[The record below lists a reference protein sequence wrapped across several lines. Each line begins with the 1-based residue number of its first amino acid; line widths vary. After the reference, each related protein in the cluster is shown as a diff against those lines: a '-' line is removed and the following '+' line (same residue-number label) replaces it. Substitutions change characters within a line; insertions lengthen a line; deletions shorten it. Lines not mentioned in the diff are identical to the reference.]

1 MSTAT
6 SSWPNGAS
14 TALAE
19 AAKLP
24 AFLRRDLL
32 TAWSYRVGFF
42 SDFAN
47 LAAQMVLFYF
57 LGRMIE
63 DGAVPSY
70 GGTAVTYLEFVT
82 LGVVL
87 NVFVQV
93 ALTRTSEVLRT
104 EQMIGT
110 LEALLTTPTGTPTI
124 LVGSAVFDLVYIP
137 IRTAIFLLFM
147 ALVAGLDFTPGGALP
162 ALVLL
167 LTFIPFVWGL
177 GMCTA
182 AAILTFRRGSGLMGI
197 GTMALGLASGA
208 FFPLA
213 LLPSWIAD
221 VAAYNPLAIAIDGLR
236 ETLLGGTGWSGLGA
250 DLALLAP
257 MSCASILVGSLLFR
271 ASLRRERR
279 RGTLGLY

>member
-1 MSTAT
+1 MSATAT
-6 SSWPNGAS
+6 WQAGAS
-14 TALAE
+14 GAIGE

-47 LAAQMVLFYF
+47 LAAQMVLFFF
-57 LGRMIE
+57 LGRLIE
-63 DGAVPSY
+63 DGALPTY
-70 GGTAVTYLEFVT
+70 GGSAVTYLEFVT

-93 ALTRTSEVLRT
+93 ALTRTSEALRT

-110 LEALLTTPTGTPTI
+110 LEALLTTPTATSTI

-137 IRTAIFLLFM
+137 IRTAVFLLFM
-147 ALVAGLDFTPGGALP
+147 ALVAGLDFTPNGALP

-167 LTFIPFVWGL
+167 LAFIPFVWGL

-208 FFPLA
+208 FFPLT
-213 LLPSWIAD
+213 LLPAWIASI
-221 VAAYNPLAIAIDGLR
+221 AEYNPLAIAIDGLR
-236 ETLLGGTGWSGLGA
+236 ETLLGGTGWSGIGD
-250 DLALLAP
+250 DLLLLVP
-257 MSCASILVGSLLFR
+257 ISVGSILLGSLLFR

>member
-1 MSTAT
+1 MSSAAT
-6 SSWPNGAS
+6 WQAGAS
-14 TALAE
+14 GAIGE

-47 LAAQMVLFYF
+47 LAAQMVLFFF
-57 LGRMIE
+57 LGQLIE
-63 DGAVPSY
+63 DAALPSY
-70 GGTAVTYLEFVT
+70 GGSAVTYLEFVT

-93 ALTRTSEVLRT
+93 ALTRTSEALRT

-110 LEALLTTPTGTPTI
+110 LEALLTTPTATSTI

-137 IRTAIFLLFM
+137 IRTAVFLLFM
-147 ALVAGLDFTPGGALP
+147 ALVAGLDFTANGALP

-167 LTFIPFVWGL
+167 LAFIPFVWGL

-213 LLPSWIAD
+213 LLPAWIATI
-221 VAAYNPLAIAIDGLR
+221 AEYNPLAIAIEGLR
-236 ETLLGGTGWSGLGA
+236 ETLLGGTGWTGIGD
-250 DLALLAP
+250 DLLLLVP
-257 MSCASILVGSLLFR
+257 MSVLSILLGSLLFR

>member
-1 MSTAT
+1 MSSAAT
-6 SSWPNGAS
+6 WQAGAS
-14 TALAE
+14 GAIGE

-47 LAAQMVLFYF
+47 LAAQMVLFFF
-57 LGRMIE
+57 LGQLIE
-63 DGAVPSY
+63 DGALPSY
-70 GGTAVTYLEFVT
+70 GGSAVTYLEFVT

-93 ALTRTSEVLRT
+93 ALTRTSEALRT

-110 LEALLTTPTGTPTI
+110 LEALLTTPTATSTI

-137 IRTAIFLLFM
+137 IRTAVFLLFM
-147 ALVAGLDFTPGGALP
+147 ALVAGLDFTASGALP
-162 ALVLL
+162 ALALL
-167 LTFIPFVWGL
+167 LAFIPFVWGL

-213 LLPSWIAD
+213 LLPAWIATI
-221 VAAYNPLAIAIDGLR
+221 AEYNPLAIAIEGLR
-236 ETLLGGTGWSGLGA
+236 ETLLGGTGWTGIGD
-250 DLALLAP
+250 DLLLLVP
-257 MSCASILVGSLLFR
+257 LSVLSILLGSLLFR